1 MLASYQGQHAN
12 TAASLLCSC
21 EYKIDVVYE
30 PRMLIATYISWEQ
43 AALSGDSI
51 LSPSFS
57 IFGILN
63 GDSPP
68 YGILPP
74 LNISQHVTPNAHYV

>member
-1 MLASYQGQHAN
+1 MIMTTDMH
-12 TAASLLCSC
+12 TAKVCTMHTALVL
-21 EYKIDVVYE
+21 YWH
-30 PRMLIATYISWEQ
+30 TYISLEH
-43 AALSGDSI
+43 AALSGGSI

-57 IFGILN
+57 NFGRLN

-74 LNISQHVTPNAHYV
+74 LNISQHVTPNAHYISIYKGWQ